1 MKKLFLLTAAI
12 LAAMSIQA
20 ALVELDLSKAQSFS
34 TAGSS
39 TLSYDQESGELTVN
53 WTVSTGWE
61 VSGIKIP
68 LRSLTGITSL
78 QFEYQGNGSNT
89 SLLHW
94 FIDEQGSYW
103 WDGTNGWLNLAS
115 TEWQPAS
122 MTPSAPL
129 WCSPSYEFGHS
140 PILSL
145 VFGANPKDP
154 ASGSFKI
161 RNVKL
166 VTTGEGGD
174 PVDPEG
180 QSLPL
185 TFNGEIL
192 PINTDFSRTM
202 IGQIGA
208 HIGIPEV
215 SGIACSRVTPGY
227 IWMEGDETDE
237 DTNPF
242 IVATD
247 ETGQT
252 LGAKVSF
259 DHVYRWDWEDM
270 CGGVYNGKNYL
281 FIGGFGDNNHT
292 DGNYCIIYFEEPAID
307 PAHPNVSV
315 AAKRIKFEYP
325 DHQKHNCESMM
336 YDNIEQML
344 YIVTKVYDDV
354 NTVYKLPFRLD
365 YGDTQ
370 QTLTRVCDLGV
381 TSDIGEGEYQGKMH
395 RYKGFH
401 LATAADITPDGKY
414 ILIKNQNNY
423 VAIYSWV
430 LLWERV
436 GNESISETLK
446 RQPQVI
452 DCYEVEWQGE
462 AIAWRDN
469 FTFYTTSD
477 ADPSDEPPIYK
488 YTRLA
493 GEGFE
498 MVNDGAKKNRII
510 CIDNVLY
517 LQTERGLFTLDGKQ
531 VCK

>member
-1 MKKLFLLTAAI
+1 
-12 LAAMSIQA
+12 MSINA
-20 ALVELDLSKAQSFS
+20 AVVELDLSKAQSFS
-34 TAGSS
+34 TSGSA
-39 TLSYDQESGELTVN
+39 TLDYDQESKELTVN
-53 WTVSTGWE
+53 WTVATAWE
-61 VSGIKIP
+61 VAGIKIP
-68 LRSLTGITSL
+68 LRSLTGITAL
-78 QFEYQGNGSNT
+78 QFEYQGDGSDI
-89 SLLHW
+89 SFLHW
-94 FIDEQGSYW
+94 LIDEQGSYW
-103 WDGTNGWLNLAS
+103 WDKNNGWLNLES
-115 TEWQPAS
+115 IEWQPAS
-122 MTPSAPL
+122 MTPATPL
-129 WCSPSYEFGHS
+129 WCSPSYEFGAS

-145 VFGANPKDP
+145 VFVANPEEP
-154 ASGSFKI
+154 TSGTFKL

-174 PVDPEG
+174 PVNPEG

-192 PINTDFSRTM
+192 PINTDFTRTLNGV
-202 IGQIGA
+202 IKKE
-208 HIGIPEV
+208 IGIPEV

-227 IWMEGDETDE
+227 IWMQSDETDAN
-237 DTNPF
+237 TNPF

-247 ETGQT
+247 ETGSV

-292 DGNYCIIYFEEPAID
+292 DGEYCIIYFEEPAID
-307 PAHPNVSV
+307 PANPNISV
-315 AAKRIKFEYP
+315 TAHRIKFEYP
-325 DHQKHNCESMM
+325 DHQKHNCESLM
-336 YDNIEQML
+336 YDNVEQVL

-354 NTVYKLPFRLD
+354 NQVYSLPFRLD

-370 QTLTRVCDLGV
+370 QTMTHVCDLGV

-423 VAIYSWV
+423 VGIYSWV
-430 LLWERV
+430 LYWERE
-436 GNESISETLK
+436 GNESIAQTLK

-462 AIAWRDN
+462 AIAWKDN
-469 FTFYTTSD
+469 NTFFTTSD
-477 ADPSDEPPIYK
+477 ADSKDEPPIYK
-488 YTRLA
+488 YTRESPSGVESVQVGKSQA
-493 GEGFE
+493 GKSLIYI
-498 MVNDGAKKNRII
+498 DGALYIHSEKGIYTMDGRRI
-510 CIDNVLY
+510 
-517 LQTERGLFTLDGKQ
+517 R
-531 VCK
+531 